1 MWIQEEVKNEFLSK
15 RELIINAVKNKVTL
29 DNWDGSSSIWVYDF
43 FVNEIRYISDTN
55 LITKTLLLNK
65 LYPYFLNKEDAETC
79 QWIFNTIET
88 EVNNRISQR
97 LFNDFVNVKDIAH
110 EDKNNS
116 YYTSKGDRKNEEE
129 SN

>member
-1 MWIQEEVKNEFLSK
+1 MGIQEEIKNEFLSK
-15 RELIINAVKNKVTL
+15 RELIINAFKNKVVL
-29 DNWDGSSSIWVYDF
+29 DNWDGSSPIWVYNV
-43 FVNEIRYISDTN
+43 FVNKIIYISDTN

-65 LYPYFLNKEDAETC
+65 LYPCFLNKEDAEIC

-110 EDKNNS
+110 GDKNNA
-116 YYTSKGDRKNEEE
+116 YYTSKGDRDYEKE